1 MNPPVTKS
9 AKKPAAKTAA
19 RTAAKKRASKTA
31 AKSVAKKSTSK
42 TDAKAMP
49 ANAERL
55 MTLLLAPVIS
65 EKSTQIADRNAQV
78 VFRVVPAATK
88 PEIKAAVELMFKVD
102 VRSVQVAS
110 VHGKTKRFGQHVGR
124 RRGWKKAYVS
134 LAPGQ
139 EINFAQE
146 A

>member
-1 MNPPVTKS
+1 MNASVAKSATKS
-9 AKKPAAKTAA
+9 AKSAVKKPAKRTAA
-19 RTAAKKRASKTA
+19 RSAAKKPGKA
-31 AKSVAKKSTSK
+31 A
-42 TDAKAMP
+42 AKAMP

-55 MTLLLAPVIS
+55 MTVLLAPVIS

-78 VFRVVPAATK
+78 VFRVASTASK

-102 VRSVQVAS
+102 VKSVQVAS